1 MLNLKSKIIL
11 ITGCSSGFGY
21 VTAKYLGEKGYT
33 VIPTVRKKS
42 DLTKLPN
49 TGLLDVTWPQLKIN
63 RFIYSV
69 IKKYGRIDVLI
80 NNAGYGHYSPLENI
94 TDLDAKKQFE
104 TNLIGPLKVTRAV
117 LPFMKKQ
124 KGGLIVNVSSLLGL
138 FVIPSLGI
146 YSASKYALEAYS
158 TAIRLEQQKNNI
170 KVTIINPGR
179 FTTSFGHQEKPTG
192 SDPIHFARLVEKILD
207 SDHPKD
213 RYLVG
218 KESIPI
224 GILLSLPLFIREA
237 IFKKIFSRV

>member
-1 MLNLKSKIIL
+1 MSKVVL

-21 VTAKYLGEKGYT
+21 ITAKYLAEKGYT
-33 VIPTVRKKS
+33 VLPTIRNKS
-42 DLTKLPN
+42 NLAKLPN
-49 TGLLDVTWPQLKIN
+49 TVLLDVTWSQLKIN

-69 IKKYGRIDVLI
+69 IKIYGQIDVLI

-94 TDLDAKKQFE
+94 TEQDAKKQFE
-104 TNLIGPLKVTRAV
+104 TNFFGPIKVIRAV

-124 KGGLIVNVSSLLGL
+124 KGGLIINVSSLLGL

-146 YSASKYALEAYS
+146 YSASKYALEAY
-158 TAIRLEQQKNNI
+158 TAALRLELQKNNI

-179 FTTSFGHQEKPTG
+179 FATSFGHQEKPTG
-192 SDPIHFARLVEKILD
+192 SDPILFATLIEKIIN

-224 GILLSLPLFIREA
+224 SILLSLPLFIREA
-237 IFKKIFSRV
+237 IFKKMFSRV